1 MLTDSILP
9 NSNNATDHQKQSVP
23 PTSRY
28 AQDFVE
34 LGRIGKGGYGT
45 IYKVIH
51 KLDSARYAL
60 KKIEWQ
66 EPISGSLEN
75 SPAVMKSSNGKQ
87 WKILREVLS
96 LASLNHVNICRYFQA
111 WIQEQPEKTSNSKKL
126 TYEIQAE
133 IPNEKECVAIQLE
146 KPAHPLLDKVN
157 NKKDARRKRFT
168 LYIQMQLYER
178 NLRDYLDTPNH
189 ELNQR
194 EDMNIFRQITEG
206 LEYIHKRGI
215 VHRDLKPEN
224 IFLTESPSGA
234 TLVCIGDFGLAT
246 TTLELL
252 EEVNTQID
260 VTNGVGTLTYAS
272 PEQQKCQKY
281 NEKTDIYSLGLI
293 LFELFTYFKTKMER
307 AVVLKELRT
316 FAFPPSFLQVYP
328 QETALIMRLMSLLP
342 ENRPSASEIL
352 TSEVVHAYEP
362 CVATPKKELEA
373 LKMKIQKQEEIIQQ
387 QEAMIQKLCVLH
399 ESVNQLTLSP
409 RKQVKRRLW
418 DDKENLENSGSPL
431 PISALKSQKS
441 QIVI

>member
-1 MLTDSILP
+1 MFYDSVIASTSNVTDC
-9 NSNNATDHQKQSVP
+9 QKQTVP
-23 PTSRY
+23 SNSRY

-34 LGRIGKGGYGT
+34 LGKIGKGGYGT
-45 IYKVIH
+45 IYTVIH
-51 KLDSARYAL
+51 KLDSAKYAL
-60 KKIEWQ
+60 KKIEWS
-66 EPISGSLEN
+66 ESICGPLEN
-75 SPAVMKSSNGKQ
+75 SPVVKSSNCKQ

-96 LASLNHVNICRYFQA
+96 LASLNHLNVCRYFQA
-111 WIQEQPEKTSNSKKL
+111 WIEEQPESSSILKKIPSKTALDGVMPANAKQSGEVAIVEKISKK
-126 TYEIQAE
+126 
-133 IPNEKECVAIQLE
+133 
-146 KPAHPLLDKVN
+146 DR
-157 NKKDARRKRFT
+157 RRKFT
-168 LYIQMQLYER
+168 LYIQMQLYEK

-194 EDMNIFRQITEG
+194 ENMGIFRQITEG
-206 LEYIHKRGI
+206 LEYIHQRGI

-224 IFLTESPSGA
+224 IFLTQGPSGT

-246 TTLELL
+246 TTSELL
-252 EEVNTQID
+252 EESNSQID
-260 VTNGVGTLTYAS
+260 GVGTLTYAS

-293 LFELFTYFKTKMER
+293 LFEIFTYFKTKMER

-316 FAFPPSFLQVYP
+316 FAFPPSFLQLYP
-328 QETALIMRLMSLLP
+328 QETALVMRMMSLLP

-352 TSEVVHAYEP
+352 HSEVVHAYEP

-373 LKMKIQKQEEIIQQ
+373 LKLKIQKQEELIQQ

-418 DDKENLENSGSPL
+418 DDKENLENSAGSPL

-441 QIVI
+441 QIVN